1 MCTRFYIEPGSPSM
15 ELIAE
20 KAKRSPVLRR
30 FFLNRSEE
38 GDLLHTSG
46 EIRPTNI
53 VPVIAPDR
61 NRSPEVYP
69 MRWGF
74 LLPGRGPSGRKNAAA
89 GSDSSGRRIAETG
102 REFSGRKSTEEGRE
116 SSGRKSTEEGR
127 ESSGRKSAEAG
138 RGMLVVNAR
147 VETAAQKPSFRD
159 AWLRH
164 RCVVPA
170 SCYFEW
176 EHYIDEKGRKKA
188 GRKYAIC
195 AGEHLPDF
203 SDHALSPAVQDVL
216 PLPQAAGDAPLLL
229 QAAQKEGNNHSAS
242 SLLQE
247 MTGQGKN
254 HASLTW
260 LCGLYRIE
268 NGLPVFV
275 ILTREPGPELSRI
288 HDRMPLILPG
298 EDAYEWIRPEADPQ
312 DFLSRSLTKMH
323 FSPV

>member
-30 FFLNRSEE
+30 FLLNRPEE

-89 GSDSSGRRIAETG
+89 GSDSSGRKIAETG
-102 REFSGRKSTEEGRE
+102 REFSGRKIAETGRE
-116 SSGRKSTEEGR
+116 FSGRKSTEEGR

-229 QAAQKEGNNHSAS
+229 QAAQKEGNNHSDS
-242 SLLQE
+242 SLLRE

-254 HASLTW
+254 HAPLTW

>member
-1 MCTRFYIEPGSPSM
+1 M

-30 FFLNRSEE
+30 FLLNRPEE

-89 GSDSSGRRIAETG
+89 GSDSSGRKIAETG
-102 REFSGRKSTEEGRE
+102 REFSGRKSAEAGHE

-229 QAAQKEGNNHSAS
+229 QAAQKEGNNHSDS

>member
-30 FFLNRSEE
+30 FLLNRPEE

-74 LLPGRGPSGRKNAAA
+74 LLPGRGPSGRKNAAM
-89 GSDSSGRRIAETG
+89 GNDTSGRKSAEAG
-102 REFSGRKSTEEGRE
+102 REFSDRKGAEAGH
-116 SSGRKSTEEGR
+116 

-176 EHYIDEKGRKKA
+176 EHYMDEKGRKKA

-195 AGEHLPDF
+195 AGERLPDF

-216 PLPQAAGDAPLLL
+216 PLSQTAGDAPLLL
-229 QAAQKEGNNHSAS
+229 QAAQKEGTNHSVS

-254 HASLTW
+254 PASLTW

-288 HDRMPLILPG
+288 HDRMPLILPE